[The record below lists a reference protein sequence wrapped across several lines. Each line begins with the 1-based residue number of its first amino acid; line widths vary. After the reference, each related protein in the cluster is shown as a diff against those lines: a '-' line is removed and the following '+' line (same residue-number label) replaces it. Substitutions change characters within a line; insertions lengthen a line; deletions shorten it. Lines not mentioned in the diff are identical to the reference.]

1 MNLTNIK
8 VPLAI
13 IGIMTAQS
21 LGIVWYV
28 TTLDMQYLTKM
39 SRGSM
44 EITSINTFD

>member
-28 TTLDMQYLTKM
+28 TTLDIQYLTKM
-39 SRGSM
+39 SRGGM
-44 EITSINTFD
+44 IITSIDNR

>member
-1 MNLTNIK
+1 MNLANIK

-28 TTLDMQYLTKM
+28 TTLDMQYLTKV
-39 SRGSM
+39 SRGGM
-44 EITSINTFD
+44 IITSINMFD

>member
-28 TTLDMQYLTKM
+28 TTLDMQYLTQM

-44 EITSINTFD
+44 IITSINTFD